1 MDSRENGND
10 SSEFI
15 SIVLTE
21 MATAISWTVK
31 SKLLAAQEELM
42 FQALQREV
50 KVGAGGKIEFM
61 APECPEGI
69 DSAGDCVGINTSIVA
84 RLENIASFHRCSRLT
99 FQYGDRVP

>member
-42 FQALQREV
+42 FQALQRKV

-69 DSAGDCVGINTSIVA
+69 DVQVIVLVST
-84 RLENIASFHRCSRLT
+84 RLLWPDWRT
-99 FQYGDRVP
+99 